1 MERLTGQIQPYAW
14 GSPTFIPELLG
25 YDATNEPQ
33 AELWL
38 GAHPSAPSSIRGRG
52 LDELVSEDPET
63 VVGAVSVDRFGPVLP
78 YLLKVLAADKPLSLQ
93 AHPSRAQAEDGFARE
108 NEAGVARDA
117 ANRLY
122 RDDWPKPEALC
133 ALMDSEALCGFREPA
148 QTYALFEQL
157 GVGSALELVALLARS
172 DAGSTERLAG
182 VFERIMRLEDTSVVD
197 EVVAAAGSVDGA
209 EGDFGVFVRTARTLG
224 EAYPGD
230 PGVMAALLMNRIS
243 LQPLEAVYLPAGNLH
258 AYLNGGGIEVMANS
272 DNVLRGGLT
281 PKHVDV
287 DELLAVLDFTPGFPG
302 LVEPVEE
309 APQVWRYPTP
319 APEFALWRI
328 EAGELPIDLPG
339 AGLGRVVLATRG
351 SARLEAAGLELTLDR
366 GQSAFVSA
374 SESVRVSGFATL
386 FVAGPGVY

>member
-117 ANRLY
+117 TNRLY

-133 ALMDSEALCGFREPA
+133 ALMDSEALCGFRDPA

-157 GVGSALELVALLARS
+157 GVGSALELLGPLSRS
-172 DAGSTERLAG
+172 DAGSTQRLAG

-209 EGDFGVFVRTARTLG
+209 EGDFGLFVRTARELG

-258 AYLNGGGIEVMANS
+258 AYLSGGGIEVMANS

-302 LVEPVEE
+302 LVEPGEE

-386 FVAGPGVY
+386 FVAGPGVT